1 MAGIKLEAFE
11 GLEPR
16 TSDRLK
22 RGMRAT
28 IATNTKLLNGEI
40 RGFRAP
46 REEANFTGEYFTVRR
61 AFRVPDLDGTYAD
74 NWLLF
79 DNQNVDV
86 IRSPLKNDAYD
97 RYYFAGGGERPQ
109 MTTYHRIINNLDP
122 YYLGVPTPP
131 VAPGVTPPAG
141 TEVTR
146 AYVYTYVSEFGEEGP
161 PSAPTLAQGAESGTW
176 SLSSLS
182 TTVPDSS
189 NRSITRKRIYRT
201 VPTENS
207 ALFFFVAEIDIG
219 DTSYNDTDDD
229 ETVAANNILESE
241 TWVEPPSDLEGIV
254 SMPNGYLVGW
264 AGRRLVFSEP
274 YRPHAWP
281 AEYELATEFPIV
293 GCVVWGTTLV
303 IGTQSNPY
311 FGYGVN
317 PASFTLEKD
326 DAVEPCLS
334 KRGMVATVAGAYYPS
349 LNGLVLANGG
359 GAQVITQDI
368 LTREEW
374 ANYQPENLFAA
385 QLGLQYIAFRDQSN
399 GILFNPTEQRA
410 KFVELQGFS
419 NINGIETD
427 AYDGQVLLLRDDY
440 AFKWD
445 PNTSERLPWQWQS
458 KVYQT
463 PKPLN
468 FGAVRIQFDADD
480 LDVEDDVLA
489 YYGAYN
495 TELIAADVPLNT
507 LNGRTLGGVN
517 IAGTDVNSDYQGD
530 GNVPGW
536 TEPEIQAS
544 LGGDLLYDISLQS
557 IQASVVRFIAYAW
570 DKTTGRRRVVSKN
583 VYNEEM
589 IRLPTGFKSDLW
601 QFEMQGNT
609 TVYSVQIAETPKG
622 LADI

>member
-1 MAGIKLEAFE
+1 MAQLILEGFE

-46 REEANFTGEYFTVRR
+46 REEADFTSEYFTVRR
-61 AFRVPDLDGTYAD
+61 AMRVPDLDGTYAD

-79 DNQNVDV
+79 NNRNVDIV
-86 IRSPLKNDAYD
+86 RSPLKNDLYD
-97 RYYFAGGGERPQ
+97 RYYFSGGGERPQ

-122 YYLGVPTPP
+122 LFLGVPTPSS
-131 VAPGVTPPAG
+131 AMGVTPPAG
-141 TEVTR
+141 TETTR
-146 AYVYTYVSEFGEEGP
+146 SYVYTFVSAYGEEGP
-161 PSAPTLAQGAESGTW
+161 PSPPTLVQGAVSGTW
-176 SLSSLS
+176 SITGMA
-182 TTVPDSS
+182 TTVPDSG
-189 NRSITRKRIYRT
+189 NRNITKKRIYRT
-201 VPTENS
+201 VPTEDS
-207 ALFFFVAEIDIG
+207 AIFFFVAEVDLG
-219 DTSYNDTDDD
+219 DATYSDTDSD

-241 TWVEPPSDLEGIV
+241 SFIEPPSDLEGLV
-254 SMPNGYLVGW
+254 VMPNGYLVGW

-311 FGYGVN
+311 FGYGVT
-317 PASFTLEKD
+317 PAAFSLQKD

-349 LNGLVLANGG
+349 LNGLVLANGN
-359 GAQVITQDI
+359 GARVITQDI

-374 ANYQPENLFAA
+374 ANYDPENLFAA

-399 GILFNPTEQRA
+399 GIIFNPTEERA

-419 NINGIETD
+419 GVNGIETD
-427 AYDGQVLLLRDDY
+427 PYDGQVLLLKDDF
-440 AFKWD
+440 AFNWD

-458 KVYQT
+458 KVFQT

-517 IAGTDVNSDYQGD
+517 PVGTTVSGDYQGG
-530 GNVPGW
+530 GNVVGW
-536 TEPEIQAS
+536 TEPENRAA

-557 IQASVVRFIAYAW
+557 IQQSVVRLLVYAW
-570 DKTTGRRRVVSKN
+570 DKTTGRRRVFTKN
-583 VYNEEM
+583 VYSEEM
-589 IRLPTGFKSDLW
+589 VRLPTGFKSDLW

-622 LADI
+622 LARV